1 MALAQLLLEF
11 QRTNTAITW
20 HGHQIRQLPLPAGIV
35 LSSPWLDLTHSSPSC
50 ISNAAFDYLPQLKA
64 LEQKPLPPCPAW
76 PADPPRK
83 ALFCA
88 DALLTHP
95 LVTLV
100 TAQSWEG
107 CPPVYMSTGWELL
120 ADENKY
126 MVARLHADKVKVV
139 WEEYE
144 GMPHC
149 FAMVLW
155 ANPMS
160 RKCFGSMAEFI
171 NTVATKGQSG
181 VESAFTSIKARTLKE
196 EAVDPAKLAPYTD
209 EELRKRL
216 EDLAAAV
223 TSRKAAGGVAAK
235 L

>member
-1 MALAQLLLEF
+1 MALTQLLLEF
-11 QRTNTAITW
+11 KRSNTTVTW
-20 HGHQIRQLPLPAGIV
+20 HGRQVQLPPPSGIV

-50 ISNAAFDYLPQLKA
+50 TSNAPFDYLPQLKG
-64 LEQKPLPPCPAW
+64 LDQKPLPSCDAW
-76 PADPPRK
+76 PAKPPRK

-100 TAQSWEG
+100 TARSWEG

-126 MVARLHADKVKVV
+126 MVARLHADKIKVI

-149 FAMVLW
+149 FAMILW
-155 ANPMS
+155 SSPMS
-160 RKCFGSMAEFI
+160 RKCFDSMTGFI
-171 NTVATKGQSG
+171 KKVIEKGPDGVDSG
-181 VESAFTSIKARTLKE
+181 FTRIKARTYKE
-196 EAVDPAKLAPYTD
+196 EAADPTQLAPYT
-209 EELRKRL
+209 EKELRKRL
-216 EDLAAAV
+216 EDLAAVGNSA
-223 TSRKAAGGVAAK
+223 KAAGDVAAK